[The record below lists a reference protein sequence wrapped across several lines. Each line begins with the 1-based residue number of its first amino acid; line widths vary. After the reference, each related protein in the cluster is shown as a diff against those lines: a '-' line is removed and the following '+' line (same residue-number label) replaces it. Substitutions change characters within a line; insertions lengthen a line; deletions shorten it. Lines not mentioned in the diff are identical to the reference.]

1 MVQGMKSETNAQELR
16 KVNFI
21 DDDTDK
27 DEKKSN

>member
-21 DDDTDK
+21 DDDTDE